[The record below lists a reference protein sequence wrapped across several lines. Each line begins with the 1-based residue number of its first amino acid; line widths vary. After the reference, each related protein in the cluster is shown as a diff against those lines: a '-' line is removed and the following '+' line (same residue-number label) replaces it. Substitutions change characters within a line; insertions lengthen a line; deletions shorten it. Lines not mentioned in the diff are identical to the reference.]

1 MPNTNKGGGISRKI
15 IDIKHRKKLKDIVA
29 KLKIKDGM
37 GVIIRTAGQVMGLT
51 EIKRDYNSLL
61 SYGKKLLQKQLSR
74 VHHV

>member
-37 GVIIRTAGQVMGLT
+37 GVIIRTAGQVMGL
-51 EIKRDYNSLL
+51 
-61 SYGKKLLQKQLSR
+61 SR
-74 VHHV
+74 NKERL